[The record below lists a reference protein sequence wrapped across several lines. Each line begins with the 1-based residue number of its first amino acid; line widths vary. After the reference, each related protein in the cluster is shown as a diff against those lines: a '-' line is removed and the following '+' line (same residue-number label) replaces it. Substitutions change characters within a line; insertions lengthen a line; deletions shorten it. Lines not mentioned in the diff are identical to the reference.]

1 MKRRHTRRWRR
12 GFELELRGGWRYDG
26 GRWRRC
32 SLGFFCLGQ
41 RLIEH
46 LRLDQVVFLL
56 GDDKGGFDF
65 LRGLSPHEGIHEP
78 SPLDTRVV
86 YAIRAVIFEAK
97 VGNFLL
103 RNSQPPG
110 NRLRIV
116 LLELSLFG
124 LFHTGR
130 FDDGGGRGWVCRG
143 VAGLVCGFQDGR

>member
-1 MKRRHTRRWRR
+1 VKRRHTRRRRR
-12 GFELELRGGWRYDG
+12 GLKLKLRSGRRHGG
-26 GRWRRC
+26 GRRRRYG
-32 SLGFFCLGQ
+32 LGLSRLGQ

-56 GDDKGGFDF
+56 SDDKGSLDF
-65 LRGLSPHEGIHEP
+65 LRGLSPHESIHEP
-78 SPLDTRVV
+78 PPLDTRVV